1 MVRPEEVAIDDL
13 SRAVVAADRTLEKK
27 VAILQSYADR
37 ASEGKPRQLRLRF
50 LVSPVEIVGDVNGNV
65 CAMKLVKNVLVA
77 GENGEV
83 KARATDQ
90 FEMIDVGMVFRS
102 VGYRG
107 LPLPGVPFNEK
118 AGTILNE
125 KGRVLDAASKTVL
138 AGLYTSGWIKRGP
151 SGVIGTNKPDS
162 VETATAMADDA
173 RADVV
178 LQPTAATADAALAL
192 VAARQPRFVSYEDWK
207 KLDALE
213 LANGAAAGRPR
224 VKFTRVDEMLA
235 ALGK

>member
-1 MVRPEEVAIDDL
+1 
-13 SRAVVAADRTLEKK
+13 
-27 VAILQSYADR
+27 
-37 ASEGKPRQLRLRF
+37 
-50 LVSPVEIVGDVNGNV
+50 
-65 CAMKLVKNVLVA
+65 
-77 GENGEV
+77 
-83 KARATDQ
+83 
-90 FEMIDVGMVFRS
+90 
-102 VGYRG
+102 
-107 LPLPGVPFNEK
+107 
-118 AGTILNE
+118 LNE
-125 KGRVLDAASKTVL
+125 KGRVLDAASKTAL

-173 RADVV
+173 RAGVV